1 MSAKPPRAKSSALH
15 PAVYAVAGVLA
26 LGAGASAWLVF
37 GARGDRL
44 AECREGGALV
54 GANVGGPFELTRA
67 DGVRVTD
74 RDVIDRPTL
83 LYFGYT
89 HCPDFC
95 PADATNMGLA
105 ADLLA
110 ERGVAV
116 NTVFITIDPARD
128 TPEVVGYFTDAM
140 HPDMI
145 GLTGSDEDIAAAARA
160 WRVYYAKSGADPDY
174 YLMDHSTFT
183 YLAAPGR
190 GFLDFFRHGT
200 PPAEIADRV
209 ACYAKAL
216 G

>member
-1 MSAKPPRAKSSALH
+1 MSLGAPR
-15 PAVYAVAGVLA
+15 PFPRAVYAVAAVLA
-26 LGAGASAWLVF
+26 VAAGAAAWLSF
-37 GARGDRL
+37 GARGDRF
-44 AECREGGALV
+44 AVCREGGSVV
-54 GANVGGPFELTRA
+54 GASIGGPFTLTRA
-67 DGVRVTD
+67 DGARVTD

-95 PADATNMGLA
+95 PTDAATMAAA

-110 ERGVAV
+110 ERGVAI
-116 NTVFITIDPARD
+116 NTAFVTIDPARD
-128 TPEVVGYFTDAM
+128 TAEVVGRFAEVM

-145 GLTGSDEDIAAAARA
+145 ALTGSDEDIAAAARA
-160 WRVYYAKSGADPDY
+160 WRVYYAKAGTDPDY

-183 YLAAPGR
+183 YLAAPGV

-200 PPAEIADRV
+200 APDVVADRV